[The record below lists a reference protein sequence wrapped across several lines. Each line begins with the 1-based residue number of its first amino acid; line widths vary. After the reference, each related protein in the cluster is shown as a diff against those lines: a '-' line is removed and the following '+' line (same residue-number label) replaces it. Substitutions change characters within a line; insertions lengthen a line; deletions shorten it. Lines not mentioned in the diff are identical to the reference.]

1 MVLRFSFLSA
11 RASGCC
17 RGRLEAPSSSK
28 RRQGRFVTEKSK
40 KFFPVTFSPFP
51 AGRGRAGKVPGK
63 NFWAAA
69 VFFRSHLFF
78 FPLRALRHVPKRRA
92 ETGAA
97 RPLYLRRLLR
107 FVSWAICRS
116 SGKTNA
122 ANFCPVGKKSA
133 ASVCGMSWR
142 RLRAVPDGLGLCYN
156 GLALAFLTVALVER
170 EVSNRSSQ
178 EDRRQRTED
187 DTQNH
192 GE

>member
-28 RRQGRFVTEKSK
+28 RRRGRFVTEKVRN
-40 KFFPVTFSPFP
+40 FFRSRFSPVSRR
-51 AGRGRAGKVPGK
+51 AWKGRQGAGK
-63 NFWAAA
+63 NFLGGGC
-69 VFFRSHLFF
+69 FFQMQPFF
-78 FPLRALRHVPKRRA
+78 FPPRALRHVPKRRA

-97 RPLYLRRLLR
+97 RPLYLRRFLR

-133 ASVCGMSWR
+133 ASVCGMLWR